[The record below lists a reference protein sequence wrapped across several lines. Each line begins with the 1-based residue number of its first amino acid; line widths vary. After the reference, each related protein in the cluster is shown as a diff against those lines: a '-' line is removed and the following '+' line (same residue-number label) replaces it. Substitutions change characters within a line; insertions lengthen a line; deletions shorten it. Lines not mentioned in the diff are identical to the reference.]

1 MLALGLRKVSWK
13 HILLICQ
20 AYNYHKP
27 LQSLVDSTLVRQQL
41 NIAAFRFSIL
51 TDSIY
56 PHPSPLDTACGVQH
70 LRGGVYLPPASV
82 ATMTQA
88 CTHLGTQPVAFSN
101 TGNSSSWEK
110 TGSWSQS
117 LRQHFSAL
125 LAGFLSRQN
134 KKSVTPQTVSLLA
147 GCPFP
152 SIFTQQAWVYHPL
165 DGIRYCLCCSL
176 RSLEP

>member
-1 MLALGLRKVSWK
+1 MLALGLRKDSWK

-88 CTHLGTQPVAFSN
+88 CTHLGSQPVAFSN

-110 TGSWSQS
+110 MGSWSQS
-117 LRQHFSAL
+117 LRQHFSAP

-134 KKSVTPQTVSLLA
+134 KSQWPHRLYPCLRDA
-147 GCPFP
+147 PFP
-152 SIFTQQAWVYHPL
+152 PYSPSRHGFIIPWM
-165 DGIRYCLCCSL
+165 
-176 RSLEP
+176 E